1 MIQVFSY
8 KLYNSKKQK
17 KLHRKLAIAAH
28 IHNHCIALHKKYYQ
42 LTHLYLDQSKLKKHI
57 TKLKKRPQYAHWN
70 ELGSQAIQ
78 DIVERI
84 DRGYQ
89 RFFKAIKAK
98 KGTIRVSPPHFKKS
112 KKYKSFTLKQAGYK
126 LLEAN
131 KIKIGDEVYTY
142 WNSRE
147 IQGTIKTVTV
157 KRDPLNNFYI
167 YIACEV
173 SETSQNRIMT
183 GKSAGCDFGLKTFLT
198 LSDGTVEEAPLF
210 YNQSLKKLQAA
221 GRDYSR
227 KVKGSS
233 NRERSR
239 LSLARAHKKVGNQRK
254 DYQFKTAQKL
264 TQTYDYLFFEDLALV
279 GMQKLWGRKIG
290 DLGHGKFI
298 KTVQYYGKRSGSE
311 VHLINR
317 FYPSSKT
324 CHSCQY
330 VKEDLSLADRTWQC
344 PDCSMTHD
352 RDLNAAINIK
362 NVGASTFGLG
372 DVRPTQLAISARIQ
386 NHRLLSR

>member
-28 IHNHCIALHKKYYQ
+28 IYNYCIALHKKYYQ
-42 LTHLYLDQSKLKKHI
+42 LTHLYLDQS
-57 TKLKKRPQYAHWN
+57 
-70 ELGSQAIQ
+70 
-78 DIVERI
+78 
-84 DRGYQ
+84 
-89 RFFKAIKAK
+89 
-98 KGTIRVSPPHFKKS
+98 
-112 KKYKSFTLKQAGYK
+112 
-126 LLEAN
+126 
-131 KIKIGDEVYTY
+131 
-142 WNSRE
+142 
-147 IQGTIKTVTV
+147 
-157 KRDPLNNFYI
+157 
-167 YIACEV
+167 
-173 SETSQNRIMT
+173 
-183 GKSAGCDFGLKTFLT
+183 
-198 LSDGTVEEAPLF
+198 
-210 YNQSLKKLQAA
+210 
-221 GRDYSR
+221 
-227 KVKGSS
+227 
-233 NRERSR
+233 
-239 LSLARAHKKVGNQRK
+239 
-254 DYQFKTAQKL
+254 KL

-386 NHRLLSR
+386 N